1 MNRSNDATSVQSE
14 YVRVSKSLNPKE
26 EEYVKRRQAVVE
38 KYLKDK
44 GTEYKQEHVPVI
56 AVLGSG
62 GGERAMVG
70 LLGALAQMEE
80 EKLLDSI
87 TYLCG
92 VSGST
97 WCMAS
102 LYEDPK
108 WSVNVAADKKK
119 IVDRLSDGKFSI
131 SDMLDWLSKAVED
144 ENYSLTDFWAATVV
158 FNSIK
163 EINGQH
169 LSEQEARDSTN
180 PYPIYTAID
189 KGLKEDNQT
198 APCWFE
204 ISPHEAGYS
213 HVGAYVDT
221 SLFGSQFENGKPKTP
236 PKEEDMLYLQGL
248 CGSALADGM
257 EDIKQ
262 ILQWIWDWIRKLL
275 GFYSSVNESKNSG
288 KLALSEDSAYQVL
301 QCLVRLHDSY
311 ENNDESVALLE
322 KIMKLQQESNTNN
335 PRVHVLQ
342 KNVWLNMNT
351 EEKQKYVA
359 DLSIDI
365 CKALEGLFG
374 PLEGTGFFAV
384 VKILGKTIIAAYN
397 WTWGTKFNFL
407 YKYPAKEVD
416 HIPAALLSDEKR
428 NLEDA
433 GILLNSPYVAALRPE
448 RKVDLI
454 LSFDF
459 SSDDPFLTVKK
470 AADYCKEAGR
480 PFPSLVIEPGEE
492 KNPKDFYVFKDE
504 TKAPIVIHIPLFNT
518 VNCGENIEE
527 WRRRYKTFQG
537 PYSKEM
543 IEDLLLV
550 SSRNVKNNKEKILNE
565 IKAVC
570 AR

>member
-1 MNRSNDATSVQSE
+1 MTDRSRDAASVQRE
-14 YVRVSKSLNPKE
+14 YVRVSKSLNRKE
-26 EEYVKRRQAVVE
+26 EQYVKERQAMVE
-38 KYLKDK
+38 KCLKDNGIK
-44 GTEYKQEHVPVI
+44 YKQEHVPVI

-70 LLGALAQMEE
+70 LLGSLAQMAE

-119 IVDRLSDGKFSI
+119 IVDRLSNGSFSK
-131 SDMLDWLSKAVED
+131 SDMLKWLSVAVED

-158 FNSIK
+158 YNIIK
-163 EINGQH
+163 EIDRHH

-248 CGSALADGM
+248 CGSALGDGK
-257 EDIKQ
+257 ENITQ
-262 ILQWIWDWIRKLL
+262 ILQWIWDWIHKLL
-275 GFYSSVNESKNSG
+275 SHFQSTNKSENSALNE
-288 KLALSEDSAYQVL
+288 DPAYKML
-301 QCLVRLHDSY
+301 ERLVQLHDSF
-311 ENNDESVALLE
+311 ENDDKSVVLLE
-322 KIMKLQQESNTNN
+322 KIIKLQQESNTNSS
-335 PRVHVLQ
+335 RVRVLQ
-342 KNVWLNMNT
+342 KNEWLKLNA
-351 EEKQKYVA
+351 EERQTYVA
-359 DLSIDI
+359 DLSIEI
-365 CKALEGLFG
+365 CNALEGLFG
-374 PLEGTGFFAV
+374 PLKGIPDIV
-384 VKILGKTIIAAYN
+384 RKTIIALYN

-407 YKYPAKEVD
+407 YKYPAKEVE

-428 NLEDA
+428 DLEDA
-433 GILLNSPYVAALRPE
+433 GILLNSPYVAALRSE

-492 KNPKDFYVFKDE
+492 KNPKDFYVFKDN
-504 TKAPIVIHIPLFNT
+504 TKAPIVVHFPLFNT
-518 VNCGENIEE
+518 VNCGEKIEK
-527 WRRRYKTFQG
+527 WRKRYKTFQG

-550 SSRNVKNNKEKILNE
+550 SSRNVKNNKQKILNE
-565 IKAVC
+565 IQAAC

>member
-1 MNRSNDATSVQSE
+1 MRKSAVFHFPSSFRE
-14 YVRVSKSLNPKE
+14 YVRVSKSLNRKE
-26 EEYVKRRQAVVE
+26 EQYVKERQAVVE
-38 KYLKDK
+38 KCLKDNGIK
-44 GTEYKQEHVPVI
+44 YKQEHVPVI

-70 LLGALAQMEE
+70 LLGSLAQMAE

-119 IVDRLSDGKFSI
+119 IVDRLSNGSFSK
-131 SDMLDWLSKAVED
+131 SDMLKWLSVAVED

-158 FNSIK
+158 YNIIK
-163 EINGQH
+163 EIDRHH

-189 KGLKEDNQT
+189 KGLKQDNQT

-236 PKEEDMLYLQGL
+236 PKEEDMLYLQGAL
-248 CGSALADGM
+248 CASFL
-257 EDIKQ
+257 EI
-262 ILQWIWDWIRKLL
+262 
-275 GFYSSVNESKNSG
+275 
-288 KLALSEDSAYQVL
+288 
-301 QCLVRLHDSY
+301 VR
-311 ENNDESVALLE
+311 
-322 KIMKLQQESNTNN
+322 
-335 PRVHVLQ
+335 
-342 KNVWLNMNT
+342 
-351 EEKQKYVA
+351 
-359 DLSIDI
+359 
-365 CKALEGLFG
+365 
-374 PLEGTGFFAV
+374 
-384 VKILGKTIIAAYN
+384 KTIIALYN

-407 YKYPAKEVD
+407 YKYPVE

-428 NLEDA
+428 DLIDA
-433 GILLNSPYVAALRPE
+433 GILLNSPYVAALRSE

-492 KNPKDFYVFKDE
+492 KNPKDFYVFKDN
-504 TKAPIVIHIPLFNT
+504 TKAPIVVHFPLFNT
-518 VNCGENIEE
+518 VNCGEKIEE
-527 WRRRYKTFQG
+527 WRKRYKTFQG

-550 SSRNVKNNKEKILNE
+550 SSRNVKNNKQKILNE
-565 IKAVC
+565 IQAAC

>member
-1 MNRSNDATSVQSE
+1 MKKAAICYFHSSFSE

-163 EINGQH
+163 EVSDESKTQNEGRCH
-169 LSEQEARDSTN
+169 STN

-236 PKEEDMLYLQGL
+236 PKEEDMLYLQGAL
-248 CGSALADGM
+248 CASCFNNRTVPETPKAKYLNVKYDFLFLA
-257 EDIKQ
+257 
-262 ILQWIWDWIRKLL
+262 
-275 GFYSSVNESKNSG
+275 
-288 KLALSEDSAYQVL
+288 
-301 QCLVRLHDSY
+301 
-311 ENNDESVALLE
+311 
-322 KIMKLQQESNTNN
+322 
-335 PRVHVLQ
+335 
-342 KNVWLNMNT
+342 
-351 EEKQKYVA
+351 
-359 DLSIDI
+359 
-365 CKALEGLFG
+365 
-374 PLEGTGFFAV
+374 GFFAV

-407 YKYPAKEVD
+407 YKYPAKD

>member
-1 MNRSNDATSVQSE
+1 MKKAAICYFHSSFSE

-131 SDMLDWLSKAVED
+131 SDMLDWLSVAVED

-163 EINGQH
+163 EVSDESKTQNEGRCH
-169 LSEQEARDSTN
+169 STN

-189 KGLKEDNQT
+189 KGLKQDNQT

-221 SLFGSQFENGKPKTP
+221 SLFGSQFENGKPKTL

-257 EDIKQ
+257 EDTKQ
-262 ILQWIWDWIRKLL
+262 ILQWIWDWIRSNMIS
-275 GFYSSVNESKNSG
+275 FF
-288 KLALSEDSAYQVL
+288 LA
-301 QCLVRLHDSY
+301 
-311 ENNDESVALLE
+311 
-322 KIMKLQQESNTNN
+322 
-335 PRVHVLQ
+335 
-342 KNVWLNMNT
+342 
-351 EEKQKYVA
+351 
-359 DLSIDI
+359 
-365 CKALEGLFG
+365 
-374 PLEGTGFFAV
+374 GFF
-384 VKILGKTIIAAYN
+384 
-397 WTWGTKFNFL
+397 
-407 YKYPAKEVD
+407 

-470 AADYCKEAGR
+470 AADYCKEAGI

-550 SSRNVKNNKEKILNE
+550 SSLNVKNNKEKILNE

-570 AR
+570 AC

>member
-1 MNRSNDATSVQSE
+1 MKKAAICYFHSSFSE

-131 SDMLDWLSKAVED
+131 SDMLDWLSVAVED

-163 EINGQH
+163 EVSDESKTQNEGRCH
-169 LSEQEARDSTN
+169 STN

-189 KGLKEDNQT
+189 KGLKQDNQT

-221 SLFGSQFENGKPKTP
+221 SLFGSQFENGKPKTL
-236 PKEEDMLYLQGL
+236 PKEEDMLYLQG
-248 CGSALADGM
+248 
-257 EDIKQ
+257 
-262 ILQWIWDWIRKLL
+262 
-275 GFYSSVNESKNSG
+275 
-288 KLALSEDSAYQVL
+288 ALS
-301 QCLVRLHDSY
+301 
-311 ENNDESVALLE
+311 
-322 KIMKLQQESNTNN
+322 
-335 PRVHVLQ
+335 
-342 KNVWLNMNT
+342 
-351 EEKQKYVA
+351 
-359 DLSIDI
+359 
-365 CKALEGLFG
+365 
-374 PLEGTGFFAV
+374 GFFAV

-407 YKYPAKEVD
+407 YKYPVE

-470 AADYCKEAGR
+470 AADYCKEAGI

-550 SSRNVKNNKEKILNE
+550 SSLNVKNNKEKILNE

-570 AR
+570 AC

>member
-1 MNRSNDATSVQSE
+1 MRKSAVFHFPSSFRE
-14 YVRVSKSLNPKE
+14 YVRVSKSLNRKE
-26 EEYVKRRQAVVE
+26 EQYVKERQAVVE
-38 KYLKDK
+38 KCLKDNGIK
-44 GTEYKQEHVPVI
+44 YKQEHVPVI

-70 LLGALAQMEE
+70 LLGSLAQMAE

-119 IVDRLSDGKFSI
+119 IVDRLSNGSFSK
-131 SDMLDWLSKAVED
+131 SDMLKWLSVAVED

-158 FNSIK
+158 YNIIK
-163 EINGQH
+163 EIDRHH

-189 KGLKEDNQT
+189 KGLKQDNQT

-248 CGSALADGM
+248 CGSALGDGK
-257 EDIKQ
+257 ENITQ
-262 ILQWIWDWIRKLL
+262 ILQWIWDWIHIL
-275 GFYSSVNESKNSG
+275 EI
-288 KLALSEDSAYQVL
+288 
-301 QCLVRLHDSY
+301 VR
-311 ENNDESVALLE
+311 
-322 KIMKLQQESNTNN
+322 
-335 PRVHVLQ
+335 
-342 KNVWLNMNT
+342 
-351 EEKQKYVA
+351 
-359 DLSIDI
+359 
-365 CKALEGLFG
+365 
-374 PLEGTGFFAV
+374 
-384 VKILGKTIIAAYN
+384 KTII
-397 WTWGTKFNFL
+397 
-407 YKYPAKEVD
+407 

-428 NLEDA
+428 DLIDA
-433 GILLNSPYVAALRPE
+433 GILLNSPYVAALRSE

-492 KNPKDFYVFKDE
+492 KNPKDFYVFKDN
-504 TKAPIVIHIPLFNT
+504 TKAPIVVHFPLFNT
-518 VNCGENIEE
+518 VNCGEKIEE
-527 WRRRYKTFQG
+527 WRKRYKTFQG

-550 SSRNVKNNKEKILNE
+550 SSRNVKNNKQKILNE
-565 IKAVC
+565 IQAAC